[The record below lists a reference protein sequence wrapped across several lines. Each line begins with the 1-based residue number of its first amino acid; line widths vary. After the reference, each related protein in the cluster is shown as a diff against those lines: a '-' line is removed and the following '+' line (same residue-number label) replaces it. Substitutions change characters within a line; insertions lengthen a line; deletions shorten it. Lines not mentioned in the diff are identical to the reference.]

1 MLMVTANGREEAYLE
16 AGEVGLQGFLLKPV
30 YASVMYNTLLDI
42 LGIEM
47 ALGPLTIKGQNQTVD
62 LGNIQGA
69 HILLVDDNSINQEV
83 ANEYL
88 LDVGMVVTI
97 ASNGQECLAALQHES
112 FDLVFMDIQMPEMDG
127 LEVTRRIRQDSQF
140 KDLPIIAMTAHAM
153 AGDKEKSLAAGMNG
167 HITKPIDQEILYQTL
182 KEWIPEKQ
190 TATHTKISHKPA
202 SQTLNTG
209 NVALPVL
216 PGIDQGAALKVLNQN
231 EHLFVKMLYDF
242 QKNFSGLPTLLRE
255 WSEVGKWQE
264 IQDKAHAI
272 RGVSG
277 YIGSVLLMQAAQKLE
292 DSLRNGQREEAVN
305 HLVSF
310 IDALDAMLSSLS
322 ALPVLAEEP
331 VVLDKQTVGRN
342 IELKEVQDQLQVLIG
357 QLTKGEL
364 AAEDQFVAVEQLL
377 AETGFDEELK
387 KIAELIDDIE
397 YEQAAEMA
405 GHLLHRVHRNR
416 ED

>member
-1 MLMVTANGREEAYLE
+1 
-16 AGEVGLQGFLLKPV
+16 
-30 YASVMYNTLLDI
+30 
-42 LGIEM
+42 
-47 ALGPLTIKGQNQTVD
+47 
-62 LGNIQGA
+62 
-69 HILLVDDNSINQEV
+69 
-83 ANEYL
+83 
-88 LDVGMVVTI
+88 
-97 ASNGQECLAALQHES
+97 
-112 FDLVFMDIQMPEMDG
+112 
-127 LEVTRRIRQDSQF
+127 
-140 KDLPIIAMTAHAM
+140 
-153 AGDKEKSLAAGMNG
+153 
-167 HITKPIDQEILYQTL
+167 
-182 KEWIPEKQ
+182 
-190 TATHTKISHKPA
+190 
-202 SQTLNTG
+202 
-209 NVALPVL
+209 
-216 PGIDQGAALKVLNQN
+216 
-231 EHLFVKMLYDF
+231 
-242 QKNFSGLPTLLRE
+242 
-255 WSEVGKWQE
+255 
-264 IQDKAHAI
+264 
-272 RGVSG
+272 
-277 YIGSVLLMQAAQKLE
+277 MQAAQKLE